1 MSLLEKHCKKY
12 EIPLVEISEDLH
24 YWGIIRYV
32 IMQVFDKAT
41 AVPFLWA
48 SYGFGTP
55 AGYAGKI
62 DSFEDLLKL

>member
-12 EIPLVEISEDLH
+12 EIPLVEISEDSY

-41 AVPFLWA
+41 ARLDVYKRQEGIISGA
-48 SYGFGTP
+48 GTCREV
-55 AGYAGKI
+55 K
-62 DSFEDLLKL
+62 